1 MSAVAEF
8 DPGAQR
14 LRPHLHDRGRR
25 PLRLRSGRHSV
36 ERARR
41 RSGVACAASCAS
53 RRARP
58 TTPKLVEKSTEE
70 MTIEMSKR
78 GYAFAQVRPRG
89 DRNFETR
96 QINVVFVVEEGAR
109 AYIERINVRGN
120 TRTRDYVIR
129 REFDI
134 AEGDAYNRV
143 LVDRAER
150 RLKNLNYFK
159 IVKITNEPGS
169 APDRIILNVD
179 VEEQSTGEFS
189 IAGGY
194 STADGFDRRSL
205 GRRTQPARPRP
216 DRARMRSLRPAH
228 ARRRILVRR
237 AVLPRLS
244 ARVRHRRVRQ
254 ADRCVVIVRLPAGDD
269 RRRLP
274 LRHPAARGP
283 RAPAALLGLSAADR
297 PRSDAAQ
304 L

>member
-1 MSAVAEF
+1 
-8 DPGAQR
+8 
-14 LRPHLHDRGRR
+14 
-25 PLRLRSGRHSV
+25 
-36 ERARR
+36 
-41 RSGVACAASCAS
+41 
-53 RRARP
+53 
-58 TTPKLVEKSTEE
+58 
-70 MTIEMSKR
+70 MSKR

-96 QINVVFVVEEGAR
+96 QINIVFVVEEGAR

-143 LVDRAER
+143 LIDRAER

-159 IVKITNEPGS
+159 SVKITNEPGS
-169 APDRIILNVD
+169 APDRVIINVD

-194 STADGFDRRSL
+194 STADGLVGRSL

-216 DRARMRSLRPAH
+216 DARAPPCTYGQRTRGFELSFVEPYFLDYRLAFGIDLFAKQIDASSSYVYRQETIGGGFRFGIPLREDLGLQL
-228 ARRRILVRR
+228 RYSVY
-237 AVLPRLS
+237 
-244 ARVRHRRVRQ
+244 RQ
-254 ADRCVVIVRLPAGDD
+254 ADR
-269 RRRLP
+269 
-274 LRHPAARGP
+274 ARP
-283 RAPAALLGLSAADR
+283 DL
-297 PRSDAAQ
+297 AQ